1 MAHIPVLL
9 KEVVEG
15 LALKQG
21 ASVIDGTLGG
31 AGHAEALLEAISPGG
46 RLLGID
52 QDPAALERSRQR
64 LARFGGQVILRR
76 GSFRDLAGL
85 AADAG
90 FGLASAQGVL
100 LDIGISSFQL
110 DEAGRGFAIQAE
122 GPLDMRMDPSQ
133 PLTAAEIVNEWPQ
146 DELADLI
153 YKYAEEPRSRRVAR
167 AIVAA
172 RPLNTTSEL
181 AEVIARVLGGPRG
194 GRTRTHLATE
204 VFQALRIVVNDE
216 LASLEAVLPQAT
228 GLLAP
233 GGRLAVITFHS
244 LEDRIVKQYFQR
256 EARDCICDTLPG
268 YVRSPVPQPC
278 RCGHRATL
286 RILTRKPIRASE
298 AEVAENSR
306 SRSAKLRIAERV
318 D

>member
-15 LALKQG
+15 LALGPG
-21 ASVIDGTLGG
+21 ATVIDGTLGG
-31 AGHAEALLEAISPGG
+31 AGHAEALLEAVSPGG

-52 QDPAALERSRQR
+52 QDPAALKRSRQR
-64 LARFGGQVILRR
+64 LARFGSQVVFQQ
-76 GSFRDLAGL
+76 GSFRDLARL
-85 AADAG
+85 AAEAG
-90 FGLASAQGVL
+90 FQAGTAQAVL

-110 DEAGRGFAIQAE
+110 DEAARGFAIQAE
-122 GPLDMRMDPSQ
+122 GPLDMRMDPGQ
-133 PLTAAEIVNEWPQ
+133 PLTAAEVVNEWPQ
-146 DELADLI
+146 DELADII

-172 RPLNTTSEL
+172 RPLHTTSQL
-181 AEVIARVLGGPRG
+181 AEVVARALGK
-194 GRTRTHLATE
+194 RTPGKRTHPATA
-204 VFQALRIVVNDE
+204 VFQALRIAVNDE
-216 LASLEAVLPQAT
+216 LGALEAVLPQAVN
-228 GLLAP
+228 LLAP
-233 GGRLAVITFHS
+233 AGRLAVITFHS
-244 LEDRIVKQYFQR
+244 LEDRQVKQFFQR

-268 YVRSPVPQPC
+268 YVYSPVPQPC

-286 RILTRKPIRASE
+286 RILTRKPIQSGE
-298 AEVAENSR
+298 EEVAENSR